1 MNNNVFFQH
10 PDLIRVLAVH
20 ETVMQLMVH
29 TLSKASLDSP
39 SVAAAVATANTTTAN
54 STASELQHHQQH
66 QRSLSPNSNPDDALS
81 IRRRQGSSGG
91 ASLPAVV
98 EEAEEATL
106 NGSFSSIWLVSVP
119 NDIS

>member
-39 SVAAAVATANTTTAN
+39 SVAATAAAAAA
-54 STASELQHHQQH
+54 STASELQHQQQH
-66 QRSLSPNSNPDDALS
+66 QGSQSPHSTTEDALS
-81 IRRRQGSSGG
+81 LRRRQGSGGG
-91 ASLPAVV
+91 AGLPALM
-98 EEAEEATL
+98 EEGEETTL
-106 NGSFSSIWLVSVP
+106 SGTSLASSG
-119 NDIS
+119 